1 MNLLTVTGLYQQFGA
16 REVLQNVSFSVRQG
30 EVLGL
35 IGPNGA
41 GKTTLFECLAG
52 VLPSDGGALIRNKQ
66 VLVPGQR
73 KNALFYMPDGVTPW
87 ERPFVS
93 WARGVLER

>member
-1 MNLLTVTGLYQQFGA
+1 MSLTAAGLTKRYGRLTA
-16 REVLQNVSFSVRQG
+16 VERVSLSLRDG

-52 VLPSDGGALIRNKQ
+52 LLPADAGTVRVDGGAR
-66 VLVPGQR
+66 R
-73 KNALFYMPDGVTPW
+73 
-87 ERPFVS
+87 ERARPPPFLS
-93 WARGVLER
+93 P